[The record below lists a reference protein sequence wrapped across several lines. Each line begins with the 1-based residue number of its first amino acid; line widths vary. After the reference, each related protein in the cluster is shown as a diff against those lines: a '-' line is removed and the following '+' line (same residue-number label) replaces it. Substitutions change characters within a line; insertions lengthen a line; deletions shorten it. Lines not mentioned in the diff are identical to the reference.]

1 MNLLPKPV
9 VLVVLL
15 IIAGSS
21 LAIEEKNE
29 ACTPWRTI
37 INSDDQNTIESH
49 LNNKRPYPGN
59 RREVSAPFSSCSMV
73 YTIYLG
79 RHASR
84 HVTKNEKLSEI
95 EQELNELLKGDES
108 TPSELTLE
116 GIKIIQNIKRIRQFV
131 EKKEL
136 AGSITSLGKQELNF
150 IARRF
155 ASGVNIA
162 PFNLKPATAIRASTS
177 KTLRTRQSLAAFM
190 DGLKGWSVNS
200 DLSFEPDMA
209 VESADQILRSYKRC
223 PKRTGSYE
231 TTRDELKKSR
241 QNLVDDSQLSFD
253 LAQSFTKKIMT
264 SKNKLKVMELLYNLC
279 QIESS
284 FPEKEKRY
292 NFCQYFLNE
301 SNQSSEEMKLLGKMQ
316 NLKQWHKR
324 GFASGNRVMFNL
336 AALVYKQVVRRL
348 SAALDPEQDHPL
360 LSLWFT
366 HDSTMMAMAM
376 LMGYLG
382 DIPKYAQW
390 DADLITPMSG
400 NIQWRIYQCD
410 RDYRVQILLN
420 EIPVCLDDC
429 PDAFCSLTDYIS
441 RSEQKLQ
448 KIDFK
453 SECGVIE
460 EDDFSAMADDDD

>member
-1 MNLLPKPV
+1 MTLLPKPV
-9 VLVVLL
+9 VLVMLL
-15 IIAGSS
+15 IVADGS
-21 LAIEEKNE
+21 LAIEEKNQ

-37 INSDDQNTIESH
+37 VNSDDQNAIESH

-73 YTIYLG
+73 HTIYLG

-108 TPSELTLE
+108 TSSELTLE
-116 GIKIIQNIKRIRQFV
+116 GIKIIQNIKRLRQFV
-131 EKKEL
+131 EKNEL

-150 IARRF
+150 ITRRF

-177 KTLRTRQSLAAFM
+177 KTLRTRQSLEAFM

-200 DLSFEPDMA
+200 GLSFEPDMA
-209 VESADQILRSYKRC
+209 VESADQILRSYKSC
-223 PKRTGSYE
+223 PERTGSYE
-231 TTRDELKKSR
+231 TTRDKLKKSR
-241 QNLVDDSQLSFD
+241 QELVDDSQLSFD
-253 LAQSFTKKIMT
+253 LAQSFTKKTMT

-284 FPEKEKRY
+284 FPEKERY

-301 SNQSSEEMKLLGKMQ
+301 SNQSGEEMKLLGKMQ

-336 AALVYKQVVRRL
+336 AAPIQEQVISRL
-348 SAALDPEQDHPL
+348 TAALSPKQDQPL

-366 HDSTMMAMAM
+366 HDSTMVAMIM

-382 DIPKYAQW
+382 DNPDYSDW

-400 NIQWRIYQCD
+400 NIQWRVYQCG
-410 RDYRVQILLN
+410 RDHRVQILLN

-441 RSEQKLQ
+441 RSAQKLQ
-448 KIDFK
+448 EIDFK
-453 SECGVIE
+453 GECGVIE